1 MSPNINTDAQLDDPN
16 SALPYSREAEAGV
29 LTALLADNSAWH
41 LVSALLTD
49 CDFYLPEHGL
59 IYRAVSQLID
69 ANMPADAITVH
80 AGLDVLG
87 KSEEAGGLAY
97 LTMLA
102 QSTVPAG
109 VVQRYAE
116 IVHERAI
123 LRALVAAGR
132 EIAKNALSP
141 EGKTIPV
148 LLDEAEQAIFNIC
161 EQAARGNSAPDS
173 IESLVRQVLGR
184 IEIMADD
191 PKDVLGL
198 STGFDE
204 LDRLTAGL
212 HPGDVVVLAGRPTI
226 GKTTMAINIAE
237 HVAVNEALPA
247 LMFSMEISASEL
259 ATRMLGS
266 LGRIDQS
273 HMRAGKLTDEEWP
286 GLVES
291 VQKLSAASLHIHT
304 ATGMTASR
312 MRSIAGR
319 VARQCGKLGL
329 LIVDDLQRMSESIAE
344 GTGRKATF
352 GEIMGNLKL
361 LAKEL
366 QCPVIAVVP
375 LSGNVET
382 RTDKSPALS
391 DLPGAGAIE
400 QLADV
405 ILFINRE
412 DSCHGVESS
421 DPGLAEIIIGK
432 QRNGPTG
439 VVKLAFSKPQVRFET
454 ITSAGDHDPES
465 W

>member
-29 LTALLADNSAWH
+29 LSALLADNSAWD

-49 CDFYLPEHGL
+49 GDFYLPEHRL
-59 IYRAVSQLID
+59 IYRTASQLID
-69 ANMPADAITVH
+69 ASMPADAITVH
-80 AGLDVLG
+80 AGLQVLG

-102 QSTVPAG
+102 QTTVPAG

-123 LRALVAAGR
+123 LRALLAAGQ
-132 EIAKNALSP
+132 EIARNALSP

-148 LLDEAEQAIFNIC
+148 LLDEAEHAIFNIC
-161 EQAARGNSAPDS
+161 EQAARGIPAPDA
-173 IESLVRQVLGR
+173 IESLVQQAVDR
-184 IEIMADD
+184 IDHLTD
-191 PKDVLGL
+191 CPKDVTGL
-198 STGFDE
+198 STGFCD

-212 HPGDVVVLAGRPTI
+212 QPGDVVVLAGRPTI

-237 HVAVNEALPA
+237 HVAVNEALPV
-247 LMFSMEISASEL
+247 LMFSMALSASEL

-291 VQKLSAASLHIHT
+291 MQKLGTASLHIHK

-312 MRSIAGR
+312 MRSIAR
-319 VARQCGKLGL
+319 RLARQCGKLGL
-329 LIVDDLQRMSESIAE
+329 LIVDDLKRMSESIAE
-344 GTGRKATF
+344 GTGRTVTIGK
-352 GEIMGNLKL
+352 IMGNLKL

-382 RTDKSPALS
+382 RTDKRPALG
-391 DLPGAGAIE
+391 DLPGAGSIE

-405 ILFINRE
+405 ILFIYR
-412 DSCHGVESS
+412 DDYYHGVDSS
-421 DPGLAEIIIGK
+421 EPGLAEIVIGK

-454 ITSAGDHDPES
+454 IAPVGDGDCES
-465 W
+465 